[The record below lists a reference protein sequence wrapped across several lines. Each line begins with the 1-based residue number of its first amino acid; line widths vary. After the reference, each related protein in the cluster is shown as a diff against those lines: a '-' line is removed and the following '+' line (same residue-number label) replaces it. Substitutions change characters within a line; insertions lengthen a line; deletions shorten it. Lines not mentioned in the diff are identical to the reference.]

1 VWPASAAHARPLL
14 VRGGQDRIRVRRPKD
29 EAHAQGQ
36 QVAQRDRPLRGHGV
50 VERPIEP
57 PENPAVDHFRQQPIH
72 RLVDAPLERMVP
84 GSRAAGPARTVLCGQ
99 GDNLAVHAALTRV
112 QPGEVLVLAMPEPE
126 PVALVGEVIAV
137 QAKVRGTAGLLID
150 GAIRDADELS
160 ELGLPVWARYIHAR
174 GAAKEEAGE
183 LDVPVT
189 VGGVRVEPGDVVVM
203 DGAVVVPA
211 GRAEEVLEAGRR
223 READEAAM
231 MDELRAGALTLD
243 LMGLREK
250 LGVEGD

>member
-1 VWPASAAHARPLL
+1 VKGEAADVVVGLRRLGVATVYEASGR
-14 VRGGQDRIRVRRPKD
+14 RG
-29 EAHAQGQ
+29 
-36 QVAQRDRPLRGHGV
+36 
-50 VERPIEP
+50 
-57 PENPAVDHFRQQPIH
+57 
-72 RLVDAPLERMVP
+72 LVDAPLERVVP
-84 GSRAAGPARTVLCGQ
+84 GSRAAGLARTVLCGQ
-99 GDNLAVHAALTRV
+99 GDNLAVHAALARV

-137 QAKVRGTAGLLID
+137 QAKVRGVAGLLID

-160 ELGLPVWARYIHAR
+160 ELGLPVWARFVRAR
-174 GAAKEEAGE
+174 GAVKEEAGK

-189 VGGVRVEPGDVVVM
+189 VGGARVEPG

-211 GRAEEVLEAGRR
+211 GRAEEVLEAGSS

-231 MDELRAGALTLD
+231 MDKLRAGALTLD

-250 LGVEGD
+250 LGDEGG